1 MRKIVGG
8 YFNSKLYYRNSAA
21 LQDPQTVKQTPHLG
35 TGVGYLNGKSAV
47 SEAGYWANYPNP
59 SAVPKISLLISFS
72 SSFFSFLCS
81 TLETTFDTTVTTE
94 VNGRGLPALSSRSSP
109 MSWRLGQGSTPRLQA
124 GDAPSYAPPRSSAGT
139 TGRYGDPSRLLYT
152 APLRRA
158 AASGARGTEP
168 GEKGGVSEAGPEVDV
183 TGYGSDG
190 DILAKNVHADD
201 ISG

>member
-1 MRKIVGG
+1 MA
-8 YFNSKLYYRNSAA
+8 SQL
-21 LQDPQTVKQTPHLG
+21 L
-35 TGVGYLNGKSAV
+35 
-47 SEAGYWANYPNP
+47 SEAGYWSNYPNMP
-59 SAVPKISLLISFS
+59 AVPKFSPLISFS
-72 SSFFSFLCS
+72 SSIFFPCS

-109 MSWRLGQGSTPRLQA
+109 MSWRLGQTSSPRIQA
-124 GDAPSYAPPRSSAGT
+124 SDAPSFTPPRSSAST
-139 TGRYGDPSRLLYT
+139 TARYGDSSRLLYT

-158 AASGARGTEP
+158 ATSGVRGSEP
-168 GEKGGVSEAGPEVDV
+168 GEKGGVSEAGPEMDM